1 MKAFR
6 AHLIFKG
13 IIPGSLIIV
22 LFLVVSPGLLQPVQ
36 SSVSS
41 FMFGPSIGVGETGPR
56 YWYGGA
62 CVDNS
67 SVLENTGARTMID
80 VKSQYVNGFLAF
92 WTSESFS
99 GGLWAQV
106 GYYIYKSSVPVGFYQ
121 TWNLSTH
128 TEISSATSSVST
140 GEHIFS
146 FALKSD
152 RIVFAIDGKDFG
164 QFQSRGLKSSSSF
177 PLCSLSEEG
186 YSSSP
191 FPFRPVTFEIAMQVL
206 KSGTWTDVERASSF
220 GNSWGIQGQL
230 ENSSLFPNEIVVGQ
244 NISPPSSTTLLWT

>member
-6 AHLIFKG
+6 ALKRIT
-13 IIPGSLIIV
+13 PGSLIIV
-22 LFLVVSPGLLQPVQ
+22 FFLVVSPGLLQPVQ

-41 FMFGPSIGVGETGPR
+41 FMFGSSTGTSETGPH

-67 SVLENTGARTMID
+67 SVLENAGARTMID
-80 VKSQYVNGFLAF
+80 VKPQYVNSFLAF

-99 GGLWAQV
+99 GDLWAQV
-106 GYYIYKSSVPVGFYQ
+106 GYYIYKSSVPIGFYQ

-146 FALKSD
+146 FALRSD

-164 QFQSRGLKSSSSF
+164 QFQTRGLKSSSSF

-191 FPFRPVTFEIAMQVL
+191 FPFRPVTFEIAMQV
-206 KSGTWTDVERASSF
+206 
-220 GNSWGIQGQL
+220 
-230 ENSSLFPNEIVVGQ
+230 
-244 NISPPSSTTLLWT
+244 